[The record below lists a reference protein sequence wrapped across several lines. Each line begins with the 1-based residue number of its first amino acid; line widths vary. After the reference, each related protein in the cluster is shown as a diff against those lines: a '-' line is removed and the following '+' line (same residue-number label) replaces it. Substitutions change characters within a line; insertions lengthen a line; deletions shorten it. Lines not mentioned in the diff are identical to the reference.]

1 MIPRI
6 FCRPWKSLMAD
17 PKTVD
22 LSFINRDVETQLD
35 KSREAIDV
43 AQTLTKVLPSV
54 QDEEAKK
61 KIE

>member
-43 AQTLTKVLPSV
+43 AQTLTKAS
-54 QDEEAKK
+54 
-61 KIE
+61 